1 MKNSNSISK
10 FFAVLLGLLFSIN
23 QPCFPCSTFVLKD
36 ANGKYLIFGRNW
48 DHFTSK
54 GLIIENK
61 RNVIKTALLMPPD
74 QPAQWVSKYGSITFN
89 QIGKEF
95 PYGGMNETGL
105 VVEMMGLENTEYPGS
120 DERPALMEIQW
131 IQYQLDNYSTVEEV
145 IQSNS
150 QIRISQALSPLHF
163 LVCDSSGNG
172 AIIEFIDGKCVC
184 HTGDELPVP
193 ALTNDTYDN
202 CLNFL
207 TAYQDFTY
215 EEKVAHTSLESKD
228 RFVKIARRL
237 EDFRSREIKP
247 AIDYAFDILSSVSV
261 GKVLGQC
268 TAWSIVYDIKNFQI
282 HFKTFENRNIR
293 IIKFSD
299 FDFDCSTPLK
309 VLDISQDLK
318 GDVAGNY
325 MEYTRVMNRILIHTV
340 LKIYKEVGFMKDIP
354 EGAVYFLANYPE
366 TLQCK

>member
-10 FFAVLLGLLFSIN
+10 FFVLLLGLLFSIN

-36 ANGKYLIFGRNW
+36 ADGKYLVFGRNW

-74 QPAQWVSKYGSITFN
+74 QPVQWISKYGSITFN

-105 VVEMMGLENTEYPGS
+105 VVEMMGLENTKYPQP

-131 IQYQLDNYSTVEEV
+131 IQYQLDNFSTIEEV
-145 IQSNS
+145 IHSNS
-150 QIRISQALSPLHF
+150 QIRVSQALSPLHF
-163 LVCDSSGNG
+163 LVCDSSGK
-172 AIIEFIDGKCVC
+172 AATIEFIDGKCVC
-184 HTGDELPVP
+184 HTGEELPIP
-193 ALTNDTYDN
+193 ALTNDTYGN
-202 CLNFL
+202 CLDFL

-215 EEKVAHTSLESKD
+215 EEKVTHTSLESKD

-237 EDFRSREIKP
+237 EDFKSGDIQP
-247 AIDYAFDILSSVSV
+247 AVEYAFDILSSVGT
-261 GKVLGQC
+261 GKVMGAC
-268 TAWSIVYDIKNFQI
+268 TAWSVVYDIKNLQI
-282 HFKTFENRNIR
+282 YFKTFENRNIR

-299 FDFDCSTPLK
+299 FDFDCSVPSK
-309 VLDISQDLK
+309 ILDMSQDLK
-318 GDVAGNY
+318 GDVDDDFV
-325 MEYTRVMNRILIHTV
+325 EYSREKNRILIRTV
-340 LKIYKEVGFMKDIP
+340 LKIYKDTGFMPNIT
-354 EGAVYFLANYPE
+354 GGSVYFLVNYPE